1 MQLWEEKAMER
12 KEGLE
17 TGIRAFVEDNLE
29 EGVSA
34 ERIVEKL
41 QKRFGLAHE
50 HAVSY
55 LERFGRSDKES

>member
-1 MQLWEEKAMER
+1 MER